1 VDAPAATVLN
11 VFLAQDIALL
21 RNLRDSAFDAV
32 SANEGT
38 LISSTVNGSSFSFS
52 VPSSLSKMQVM
63 AMAQMALDYRARN
76 ICRAVTR
83 TQAMF
88 N

>member
-1 VDAPAATVLN
+1 VDAPTQVILN
-11 VFLAQDIALL
+11 LFLQQDIALL
-21 RNLRDSAFDAV
+21 RSLRDAAFDAV
-32 SANEGT
+32 SGGEGT
-38 LISSTVNGSSFSFS
+38 LVSSSVNGSSFTFS

-63 AMAQMALDYRARN
+63 TFAQMALDHRARN